1 MLKKFSLAG
10 LLLVSPFLLSSC
22 SSLVESTR
30 KSLLGSETPRK
41 KSKEVKWVSKAQ
53 YDGLMERYKNL
64 SDKYE
69 KLKDESLQSS
79 QSAYDQVDELAKQT
93 PTETVDVFAKNG
105 LADQAAKSA
114 PTPVP
119 VPKPAP
125 KGKLNNDE
133 VSQELQYYKKAMALK
148 ENGKI
153 DEALKIFQYLE
164 RSPTDQVRVRARAQ
178 IGDIYMLKGQY
189 DLALQVYETMI
200 TNDAFSGK
208 ILTALKKAVVC
219 CDRLNL
225 TQKKLK
231 YQSILEDFFEIEG

>member
-1 MLKKFSLAG
+1 MLKKYSLTG
-10 LLLVSPFLLSSC
+10 LILVSPFLLSSC

-41 KSKEVKWVSKAQ
+41 KTKEVKWVSKAQ
-53 YDGLMERYKNL
+53 YDGLMERYKDL

-69 KLKDESLQSS
+69 KLKDESLQPSS
-79 QSAYDQVDELAKQT
+79 SAYDQVEELAKKT
-93 PTETVDVFAKNG
+93 PSETVDVFAKNG
-105 LADQAAKSA
+105 LADQAAKKA
-114 PTPVP
+114 PAIPTPAP
-119 VPKPAP
+119 VAKES
-125 KGKLNNDE
+125 LNSDE

-153 DEALKIFQYLE
+153 DEALKILQYLE
-164 RSPTDQVRVRARAQ
+164 RSPTDQVRVRARSQ
-178 IGDIYMLKGQY
+178 IGDIYMIKGQY

-225 TQKKLK
+225 TQKKMK
-231 YQSILEDFFEIEG
+231 YQSILQDFFEIEG